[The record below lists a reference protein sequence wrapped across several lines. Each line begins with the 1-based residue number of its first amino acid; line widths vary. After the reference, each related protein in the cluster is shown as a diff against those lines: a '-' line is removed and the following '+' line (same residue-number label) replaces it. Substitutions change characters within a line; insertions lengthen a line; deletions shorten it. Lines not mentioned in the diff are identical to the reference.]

1 MGFLVKNNSHKRSFV
16 SSSFVVVMTGMVI
29 LKLVL
34 KLLVVLKW
42 MKMVQAARLVLEVI
56 SLQNLQLPLV
66 AFGSL
71 FFALIS
77 LLRTPVTL
85 PS

>member
-1 MGFLVKNNSHKRSFV
+1 MKNNSHKRSV
-16 SSSFVVVMTGMVI
+16 LSSSFVVVMTGMVI

-42 MKMVQAARLVLEVI
+42 MKMVQDALLVLEVI
-56 SLQNLQLPLV
+56 SSQNLQLPPV

-71 FFALIS
+71 FFAVIS
-77 LLRTPVTL
+77 LLPIPVTL

>member
-1 MGFLVKNNSHKRSFV
+1 MGFSVKNNFHKRSVV
-16 SSSFVVVMTGMVI
+16 SSSFVVVMAGMVI

-42 MKMVQAARLVLEVI
+42 MKMVQAAPLVLEVI

-71 FFALIS
+71 F
-77 LLRTPVTL
+77 LL
-85 PS
+85 